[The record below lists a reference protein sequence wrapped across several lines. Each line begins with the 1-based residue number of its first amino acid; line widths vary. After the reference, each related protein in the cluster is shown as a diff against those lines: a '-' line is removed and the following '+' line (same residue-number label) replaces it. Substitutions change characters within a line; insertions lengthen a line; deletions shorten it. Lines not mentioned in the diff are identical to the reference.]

1 MYRTNYVGRTVMI
14 QFKIPAALVFMTVVT
29 ACAVA
34 DPTPPE
40 PPNPYPQ
47 LPLQV
52 VETAATYQDLSTAFL
67 DPTDNCFWYMHAGVV
82 ETTRLPLRNAAGAQL
97 CMAVPEATPA

>member
-1 MYRTNYVGRTVMI
+1 MTDLKM
-14 QFKIPAALVFMTVVT
+14 PAALLTMTVVT
-29 ACAVA
+29 ACAVV

-40 PPNPYPQ
+40 PESPYPQ

-52 VETAATYQDLSTAFL
+52 VERAATYQDLSTAFM
-67 DPTDNCFWYMHAGVV
+67 DPTDNCFYYMHAGVV

-97 CMAVPEATPA
+97 CIISPQAQPA

>member
-1 MYRTNYVGRTVMI
+1 MTHLKM
-14 QFKIPAALVFMTVVT
+14 PAALLTMTTAT
-29 ACAVA
+29 ACAVV

-40 PPNPYPQ
+40 PESPYPQ

-67 DPTDNCFWYMHAGVV
+67 DPTDNCFWYIHTGVV
-82 ETTRLPLRNAAGAQL
+82 ETTRLPLKSRAGTRICQASAGTASSQASP
-97 CMAVPEATPA
+97 MTSSAG